1 VIHDHEDDMV
11 KSAAGPDHAARRT
24 HVIGALADAVSTLHR
39 PWPVRVAV
47 DALSGAVAPDLAD
60 ELASFPHDDPAYAT
74 AVAEL
79 GLQQTALDLACGTGR
94 ALPHLRSAVGLAG
107 IVLALDLTPEMLA
120 TARRHGRH
128 AHAWLVLADA
138 RRLPLRTGSI
148 DAAFVAGLLPH
159 LPEPTHTVTEL
170 ARVMRHG
177 GRLCLVPPKREGRAR
192 CTSPTTGPNHRPAQP
207 PHTASGSGPDRLD
220 PGPL

>member
-1 VIHDHEDDMV
+1 
-11 KSAAGPDHAARRT
+11 
-24 HVIGALADAVSTLHR
+24 
-39 PWPVRVAV
+39 
-47 DALSGAVAPDLAD
+47 
-60 ELASFPHDDPAYAT
+60 
-74 AVAEL
+74 VAEL
-79 GLQQTALDLACGTGR
+79 GLQAGQTALDLACGTGR

-107 IVLALDLTPEMLA
+107 TVLGLDLTPEMLA

-159 LPEPTHTVTEL
+159 LPEPTHAVTEL

-177 GRLCLVPPKREGRAR
+177 GRLCLFHPSGLAALAAR
-192 CTSPTTGPNHRPAQP
+192 HRRQVRITDLLSHPTLLRVLGQTG
-207 PHTASGSGPDRLD
+207 RLD
-220 PGPL
+220 PGAL